1 MRIPTYA
8 ILLFSSLLL
17 VGAVHGANITIGP
30 TQGHVEYRITVNNQS
45 TTVAS
50 FFLNESAKPTAQ
62 NGIIFVTVNLLSSA
76 RNFTY
81 SRALNTSS
89 FPEVFPYLPGINN
102 QSFSYNAYGI
112 SLNLHIVDTGNT
124 PITFNGQSFQG
135 TSYQVTGTAAYSL
148 TTASFS
154 ANGTIITM
162 PSGLIYS
169 ARLGSTN
176 SYSVLMRL
184 EETNLAL
191 IGPSNSSNLPIGIAL
206 VSLGLLGAAVF
217 AAPSIFKRLKS
228 KPARTPSSPSEPSGE
243 EKPPYWVD

>member
-30 TQGHVEYRITVNNQS
+30 TQGHVEYKITVNNQS

-50 FFLNESAKPTAQ
+50 FFLNESAKPTGQ
-62 NGIIFVTVNLLSSA
+62 NGIVLVTVNLLSSA

-89 FPEVFPYLPGINN
+89 FPEVFPYLPGIND

-112 SLNLHIVDTGNT
+112 SLNLHLVNTGSAL
-124 PITFNGQSFQG
+124 ITFNGQSFQG
-135 TSYQVTGTAAYSL
+135 TSYQATGSATYPL

-169 ARLGSTN
+169 AQLGSTN
-176 SYSVLMRL
+176 SYSVQMRL

-191 IGPSNSSNLPIGIAL
+191 IGPSNSSSLPIGIAL

-228 KPARTPSSPSEPSGE
+228 KPAATPSSPGGPAGE